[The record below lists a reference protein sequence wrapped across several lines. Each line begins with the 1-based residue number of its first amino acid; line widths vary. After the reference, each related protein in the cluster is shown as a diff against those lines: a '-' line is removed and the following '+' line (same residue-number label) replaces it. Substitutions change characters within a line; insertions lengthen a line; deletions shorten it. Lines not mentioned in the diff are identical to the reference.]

1 MMFELTI
8 NGIEIKCGGG
18 VEYLGREWENF
29 KQIIDSIIEN
39 QKNHN
44 KEKKPNWVN
53 QYSSVP
59 WTWTSTASTVGDI
72 ITVKAPDPQKDELDK
87 LIKQRDESNKTIS
100 KQLDKDFP
108 KKGKKRKPKR

>member
-18 VEYLGREWENF
+18 AKYLGREWENF
-29 KQIIDSIIEN
+29 KQIIDSIIDN
-39 QKNHN
+39 QKNYN
-44 KEKKPNWVN
+44 KENKPNWVN

-87 LIKQRDESNKTIS
+87 LIKQRDKNNKTILKS
-100 KQLDKDFP
+100 LDK
-108 KKGKKRKPKR
+108 KKRKPKK